1 MGPLD
6 SARSRYKSNWRSAC
20 SGELHWIAT
29 TSSLIFRIPFRS
41 SIAPLDSVVK
51 LQYAGVRTLCRTR
64 RRRLGEEDDRGA
76 LMTAMGS
83 DRSRSPGAYI
93 IARDEGKAA
102 GRKIRGTLDSEWQL
116 GGLNLYDR
124 CCHGSNSGSNSP
136 SYANRRS
143 TWAYPVIV

>member
-6 SARSRYKSNWRSAC
+6 SARSRYKSNWRLVC

-29 TSSLIFRIPFRS
+29 PSSLISTIPFRS

-102 GRKIRGTLDSEWQL
+102 GRKIRGSGRFSAHYQIRGTLDSEWQL
-116 GGLNLYDR
+116 GGLTLYDR
-124 CCHGSNSGSNSP
+124 CCH
-136 SYANRRS
+136 RK
-143 TWAYPVIV
+143 